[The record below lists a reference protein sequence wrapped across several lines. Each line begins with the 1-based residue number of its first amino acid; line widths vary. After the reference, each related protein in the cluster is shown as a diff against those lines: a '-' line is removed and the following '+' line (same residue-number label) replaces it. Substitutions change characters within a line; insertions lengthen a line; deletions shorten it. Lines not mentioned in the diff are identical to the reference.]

1 MSKPTLNDIVESAL
15 AGLRRRGGPSI
26 DVVLDLCDR
35 PTMVDA
41 DPADLHEVLRHLF
54 DNAREAMP
62 AGGPIVIQ
70 TRQVDLLP
78 ATMEGEARAFSRLSV
93 IDTGHGIPPV
103 IHKGI
108 FEPAFTTKPGRE
120 GLGLSVSMATVRRHG
135 GFLDFS
141 TAIGAGTVFHVY
153 LPERLPGPAGAS
165 ACIGPAS
172 AYTEKTE

>member
-1 MSKPTLNDIVESAL
+1 MSKPTLNDIVEDAC

-26 DVVLDLCDR
+26 EVVLDLCDR
-35 PTMVDA
+35 PTVVDA
-41 DPADLHEVLRHLF
+41 DSAELHEVLQHLF

-78 ATMEGEARAFSRLSV
+78 AMMEGEARAFNRLSV
-93 IDTGHGIPPV
+93 TDTGHGIPPV
-103 IHKGI
+103 IQKRI
-108 FEPAFTTKPGRE
+108 FEPSFTTKSRRE
-120 GLGLSVSMATVRRHG
+120 GLGLSIAMATVRRHG

-141 TAIGAGTVFHVY
+141 TAIGSGTVFHVY
-153 LPERLPGPAGAS
+153 LPGQVGPARAS

-172 AYTEKTE
+172 AYTEKE